1 MKSFEQLSE
10 DLATRR
16 AELKQRQREQGAAFK
31 SKGADI
37 AAAGKAKTDA
47 LKQRTSD
54 DSGAAL
60 DRIKQRAKA
69 KAAADRE
76 RKAKQAERD
85 DISAEIPSLSA
96 CCAFLSLSAAAFA
109 FALCLILSNAAP
121 ESSDVLCLRASDF
134 ALPAAALSAP
144 LDLNAAPCSRCFAL
158 SSALRVAKSS
168 DS

>member
-16 AELKQRQREQGAAFK
+16 AELKAKQREQAAAFK
-31 SKGADI
+31 AKGADR
-37 AAAGKAKTDA
+37 AAAGKAKSDA

-76 RKAKQAERD
+76 RKAQQAERAV
-85 DISAEIPSLSA
+85 SYTHLTLPT
-96 CCAFLSLSAAAFA
+96 
-109 FALCLILSNAAP
+109 ILL
-121 ESSDVLCLRASDF
+121 V
-134 ALPAAALSAP
+134 
-144 LDLNAAPCSRCFAL
+144 
-158 SSALRVAKSS
+158 
-168 DS
+168 

>member
-31 SKGADI
+31 SKGADR

-69 KAAADRE
+69 KAAAERE
-76 RKAKQAERD
+76 RKAQQAERD
-85 DISAEIPSLSA
+85 GISAEI
-96 CCAFLSLSAAAFA
+96 
-109 FALCLILSNAAP
+109 
-121 ESSDVLCLRASDF
+121 EASREQKQDEIEDNRQEREDDIK
-134 ALPAAALSAP
+134 AKDKKRMAKEKKREELQKT
-144 LDLNAAPCSRCFAL
+144 LDN
-158 SSALRVAKSS
+158 VG
-168 DS
+168 

>member
-31 SKGADI
+31 KKGVERVGI
-37 AAAGKAKTDA
+37 AKSKTDA

-54 DSGAAL
+54 DTSASL

-69 KAAADRE
+69 KAAAERE

-85 DISAEIPSLSA
+85 DISREIEASRQQKQDD
-96 CCAFLSLSAAAFA
+96 
-109 FALCLILSNAAP
+109 I
-121 ESSDVLCLRASDF
+121 EKKRDERKDDVKAKDKKRMAKEKKREELQKT
-134 ALPAAALSAP
+134 
-144 LDLNAAPCSRCFAL
+144 LDT
-158 SSALRVAKSS
+158 VG
-168 DS
+168 

>member
-31 SKGADI
+31 SKGADR
-37 AAAGKAKTDA
+37 AAAGKAKSDA

-60 DRIKQRAKA
+60 DKIKQRAKA
-69 KAAADRE
+69 KAAAERE

-85 DISAEIPSLSA
+85 GISAEI
-96 CCAFLSLSAAAFA
+96 AASREQKQDEIEDNRQEREDDIKAKDKKRMA
-109 FALCLILSNAAP
+109 KEKKREELQKT
-121 ESSDVLCLRASDF
+121 
-134 ALPAAALSAP
+134 
-144 LDLNAAPCSRCFAL
+144 LDA
-158 SSALRVAKSS
+158 VG
-168 DS
+168 